1 MRRVAASKRFIVL
14 WSIALAACAQM
25 MGAHANE
32 SDRTVSGFGIID
44 RVVASGSEP
53 VFRADG
59 YIFRV
64 SAVTKVRFSY
74 GLKTLSEVGTN
85 TLARFDGKLD
95 GAGVVVA
102 AKVEFARLKLPKHK
116 AEPADL
122 QVTTFPQ
129 GSKIDAYSGFSSD
142 GAKLAQEDKGGWCGW
157 YSVSL
162 DAALQ
167 QRVRQIG
174 MQVVP
179 QYQRDLPADDR
190 AKIPFRFYVVN
201 EEFQHSAIFC
211 NNGLILL
218 PTLVVERLPSDGL
231 LAAALAEAV
240 AGVLQKQAEDGRRFN
255 RKDAA
260 MLGILAA
267 GAAAGT
273 IPGAAISTGGVIER
287 QIGKRSLMRAR
298 GRMSLAL
305 MADAGFDPHLAP
317 EAWRLLEPG
326 RLPKDPAKLKDTWLS
341 QYLSDFLRVQD
352 NPAATSGIAT
362 PQSETRET
370 ATPVSPDAALRP

>member
-1 MRRVAASKRFIVL
+1 MRRVAALKRPIIL

-25 MGAHANE
+25 MGASANE

-44 RVVASGSEP
+44 RVIASGSEP

-64 SAVTKVRFSY
+64 NAETKMRFGY

-95 GAGVVVA
+95 GSGVVVV

-116 AEPADL
+116 AKPEDL

-129 GSKIDAYSGFSSD
+129 GSRIDADNGFSTD
-142 GAKLAQEDKGGWCGW
+142 GVKLSKDDKGGWCGW
-157 YSVSL
+157 YFVSQ

-179 QYQRDLPADDR
+179 SYQHDLPADDR
-190 AKIPFRFYVVN
+190 AKIPFRFYVV
-201 EEFQHSAIFC
+201 EEEYQHTAIFC

-240 AGVLQKQAEDGRRFN
+240 AGVLQKQAEDGHRFN

-260 MLGILAA
+260 MLGIYAA
-267 GAAAGT
+267 GAAAGG
-273 IPGAAISTGGVIER
+273 IPGAAISTGGFIER
-287 QIGKRSLMRAR
+287 QIGKRSLVRAR
-298 GRMSLAL
+298 GRISLAL
-305 MADAGFDPHLAP
+305 MADAGYDPHLAP

-326 RLPKDPAKLKDTWLS
+326 RLPKDPAKLKDTGLS
-341 QYLSDFLRVQD
+341 QYLSNFLRVQD
-352 NPAATSGIAT
+352 NPAATPGIAT
-362 PQSETRET
+362 PQVDDKAPR
-370 ATPVSPDAALRP
+370 SPDAAPLP

>member
-1 MRRVAASKRFIVL
+1 MRRVAALKRSIIL

-25 MGAHANE
+25 IGAPADE

-59 YIFRV
+59 YTFRV
-64 SAVTKVRFSY
+64 SAETKVRIGY

-95 GAGVVVA
+95 GSGVVVA

-116 AEPADL
+116 AKPEDL

-129 GSKIDAYSGFSSD
+129 GSRIDAYSGFSTD

-157 YSVSL
+157 YFVSL

-190 AKIPFRFYVVN
+190 AKIPFRFYVVD
-201 EEFQHSAIFC
+201 EEFQHAAIFC

-218 PTLVVERLPSDGL
+218 PTLIVERLPSDGL

-240 AGVLQKQAEDGRRFN
+240 AGVLQKQAEEGRRFN

-260 MLGILAA
+260 MLGVLAG
-267 GAAAGT
+267 GAAAGA
-273 IPGAAISTGGVIER
+273 IPGAAVSTGSLVG
-287 QIGKRSLMRAR
+287 QQTAKRGLVRAR

-326 RLPKDPAKLKDTWLS
+326 RLPKDPAKLKDTGLS
-341 QYLSDFLRVQD
+341 KYLSNFLKMQD
-352 NPAATSGIAT
+352 NPAATPG
-362 PQSETRET
+362 T
-370 ATPVSPDAALRP
+370 ATP